1 MSSLMARPPLE
12 FLSLLFFHAGVLM
25 LIPVV
30 ERSIEG
36 MHARMKTG
44 LLKGRNKNAVSLS
57 LVK

>member
-1 MSSLMARPPLE
+1 
-12 FLSLLFFHAGVLM
+12 M

-57 LVK
+57 LVNRWDDFDEYIGEELIFEFKLKLK